1 MEVSNNFQQCQFDII
16 FPLNDYSWYSFL
28 SSYNTNTLTSAG
40 EFLQLSLV
48 QASN

>member
-16 FPLNDYSWYSFL
+16 FPLNSWYSFL
-28 SSYNTNTLTSAG
+28 SSYNTSTLSSAG